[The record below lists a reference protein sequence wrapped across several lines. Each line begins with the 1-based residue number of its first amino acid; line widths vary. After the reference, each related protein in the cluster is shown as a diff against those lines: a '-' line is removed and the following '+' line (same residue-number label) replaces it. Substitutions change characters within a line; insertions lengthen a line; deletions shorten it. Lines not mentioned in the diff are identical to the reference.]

1 MITVEKEISE
11 LSKVSIVYN
20 EARKINF
27 SLFKN
32 KLSKYNE
39 IYFDLIAN
47 KFVIYSYKKE
57 VSTKN
62 LIFIVNNNKLD
73 FISKGMDMD
82 TNYLPCFVNIG
93 SISDKENLT
102 QEKLIFW
109 VENLNSNILDIYF
122 NQITNIFDIKEF
134 GFPIYIWDDK
144 LIKEG
149 LENINSKVSE
159 HSVQE
164 INFLLNRNLIS
175 LSDNIKAKFRV
186 LCLSQYMT
194 SYRESNIYSVGLQY
208 SDNFKDDFKIDYQD
222 LMILFKLN
230 LKVDYKIL
238 RTLYFLKCIKN
249 TPLSKRFFY
258 FLKLKRYTIINS
270 KSLSYDKQRKISKF
284 NEFLESE
291 KYKKALLI

>member
-39 IYFDLIAN
+39 IYFDLIA
-47 KFVIYSYKKE
+47 K
-57 VSTKN
+57 
-62 LIFIVNNNKLD
+62 
-73 FISKGMDMD
+73 
-82 TNYLPCFVNIG
+82 C
-93 SISDKENLT
+93 
-102 QEKLIFW
+102 
-109 VENLNSNILDIYF
+109 
-122 NQITNIFDIKEF
+122 
-134 GFPIYIWDDK
+134 
-144 LIKEG
+144 
-149 LENINSKVSE
+149 
-159 HSVQE
+159 SVQE

-194 SYRESNIYSVGLQY
+194 SYRESNIYSFGLQY

-291 KYKKALLI
+291 KYKKHY